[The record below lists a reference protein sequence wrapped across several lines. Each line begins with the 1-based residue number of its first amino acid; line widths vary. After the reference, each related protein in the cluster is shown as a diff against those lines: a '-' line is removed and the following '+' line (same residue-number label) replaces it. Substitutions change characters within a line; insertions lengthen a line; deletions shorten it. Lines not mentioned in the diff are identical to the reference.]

1 MIQPFFNYACNTWY
15 PSLNKNL
22 KTHLQAAQNKC
33 IRSCLKL
40 GNRKSITVKEFQK
53 INWLLIHK
61 MFHQCTLSWIF
72 KFHVKKAP
80 DYREEMFSLGEY
92 NGISTGYSY
101 LKMKLSHRKINQG
114 LRALSYCPLLRNN
127 LDKSFKTS
135 ASLNEFKQNIK
146 DSYF

>member
-33 IRSCLKL
+33 IRFCLKL

-61 MFHQCTLSWIF
+61 MFHQCTLSCIF

-80 DYREEMFSLGEY
+80 DYRDEMFSLGEY
-92 NGISTGYSY
+92 NGISTRYSY
-101 LKMKLSHRKINQG
+101 LKMKLSHHKINQG
-114 LRALSYCPLLRNN
+114 LRALS
-127 LDKSFKTS
+127 
-135 ASLNEFKQNIK
+135 
-146 DSYF
+146 